1 MSCGPH
7 TSSSIAKLHLRS
19 SMVEVNRTLSHLTEL
34 NAAINAMI
42 EEIEHLRG
50 ERAAVVAWLRSE
62 SFIVEFS
69 KKENLGRIMCDVAA
83 ETIERGDHRKEK
95 A

>member
-1 MSCGPH
+1 MSCGER

-42 EEIEHLRG
+42 EEVEYLRG
-50 ERAAVVAWLRSE
+50 ERAAVVAWLRSNTCGCYD
-62 SFIVEFS
+62 F
-69 KKENLGRIMCDVAA
+69 AA
-83 ETIERGDHRKEK
+83 DIERGEHRREEEP
-95 A
+95 